1 MKEKVATVDAYIALF
16 PEDIQKEL
24 QHIRKVIQEAAPN
37 AQECISYHMPAY
49 KQNGILVYFSA
60 CKSHYGFYPT
70 PSAIVFFQS
79 ELSNYVTSKG
89 AVQFQMNEAIPFD
102 LIKKMVLFKVEEN
115 NRK

>member
-16 PEDIQKEL
+16 PEEIQKVL
-24 QHIRKVIQEAAPN
+24 QQIRKTIQEVAPN

-70 PSAIVFFQS
+70 PSAIVFFKS
-79 ELSNYVTSKG
+79 ELASYVTSKG
-89 AVQFQMNEAIPFD
+89 AIQFQMNEEIPFE
-102 LIKKMVLFKVEEN
+102 LIKKMVMFKVEEN